1 MKKIKIT
8 NLIIGIIFIIAG
20 IITFIEGFNNHIHFL
35 FSAMCVVFTIINY
48 FDIKQPIY

>member
-1 MKKIKIT
+1 MEKIKLT

-20 IITFIEGFNNHIHFL
+20 IITFIKGFYNPIHFL
-35 FSAMCVVFTIINY
+35 FSGICVVFTIINY